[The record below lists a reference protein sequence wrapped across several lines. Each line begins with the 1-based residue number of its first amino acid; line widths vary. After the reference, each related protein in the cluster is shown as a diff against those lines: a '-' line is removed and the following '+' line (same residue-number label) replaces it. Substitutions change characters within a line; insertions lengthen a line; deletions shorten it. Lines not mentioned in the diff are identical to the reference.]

1 MSNKQIL
8 FIGSFKLPRNGHYGG
23 VYFASTTLRDGLKK
37 EGFQIIELDTT
48 LKDITETRVY
58 KRLPDIL
65 GRQFRFLYLIFRHS
79 KAKFL
84 FVFLSGGGSYVDKFL
99 PILLAK
105 CLRKKVV
112 VFPRSGY
119 LIQDH
124 SKKKFKF
131 FIDCIFKLTDKIVCQ
146 SSFWEEY
153 LLSKNVVSDKLVV
166 VENWVDDKKIEDSR
180 SLVYP
185 RFEKEK
191 DVFRIV
197 FVSRLEK
204 AKGIDDIIEL
214 GKQLKDK
221 INFSIHVYGAG
232 SYQNEFIENIKANNL
247 EDLVFFKGWLAKE
260 KMLKTINFYHL
271 GIFSSQTEGY
281 PNGLLDYI
289 FSKIPI
295 VSSNILMVTA
305 IGKEDIL
312 YYELGNITMMIEKI
326 LMIYGDY
333 ENAVFRST
341 RLYES
346 KLIDN
351 NVDICVKKIINMSN
365 ESAGNFL

>member
-1 MSNKQIL
+1 
-8 FIGSFKLPRNGHYGG
+8 
-23 VYFASTTLRDGLKK
+23 
-37 EGFQIIELDTT
+37 
-48 LKDITETRVY
+48 
-58 KRLPDIL
+58 
-65 GRQFRFLYLIFRHS
+65 
-79 KAKFL
+79 
-84 FVFLSGGGSYVDKFL
+84 
-99 PILLAK
+99 
-105 CLRKKVV
+105 
-112 VFPRSGY
+112 
-119 LIQDH
+119 
-124 SKKKFKF
+124 KKFKF
-131 FIDCIFKLTDKIVCQ
+131 FIDRIFKLTDKIVCQ

-166 VENWVDDKKIEDSR
+166 IENWVDDKKIEDSR

-260 KMLKTINFYHL
+260 KMLKIINSYHIA
-271 GIFSSQTEGY
+271 IFPSKTEGY
-281 PNGLLDYI
+281 PNSLLDYV

-295 VSSNILMVTA
+295 IASDIPMVVA
-305 IGKEDIL
+305 VG
-312 YYELGNITMMIEKI
+312 
-326 LMIYGDY
+326 GDKMSY
-333 ENAVFRST
+333 FD
-341 RLYES
+341 
-346 KLIDN
+346 KN
-351 NVDICVKKIINMSN
+351 NHNTLAQKVL
-365 ESAGNFL
+365 F

>member
-131 FIDCIFKLTDKIVCQ
+131 FIDRIFKITDKIVCQ

-260 KMLKTINFYHL
+260 KMLKIINSYHIA
-271 GIFSSQTEGY
+271 IFPSKTEGY
-281 PNGLLDYI
+281 PNSLLDYV

-295 VSSNILMVTA
+295 IASDIPMVVA
-305 IGKEDIL
+305 VG
-312 YYELGNITMMIEKI
+312 
-326 LMIYGDY
+326 GDKMSY
-333 ENAVFRST
+333 FD
-341 RLYES
+341 
-346 KLIDN
+346 KN
-351 NVDICVKKIINMSN
+351 NHNTLAQKVLFAQNNYHDLVKKSEYLYAEKVYSN
-365 ESAGNFL
+365 NLVISVERIQEILNNFN